1 MNSHPNANMPSNTN
15 NLPSNSHDS
24 AMNLSATINQMI
36 DDTLN
41 SSANHRQESNPSHT
55 NHQIHHSHSDQQ
67 SFNSSHHLTNEK
79 EADERVRYQSEQN
92 GAMDDSEHHPVSHSP
107 EPIVRQIEPVRSSE
121 PSNISQSTKPRR
133 SKQFDDDDYIP
144 GPKKTPKKVSHPYQ
158 PVPDLSQTYFKPVP
172 GLNLTSILPR
182 PLLTDP
188 KLD

>member
-1 MNSHPNANMPSNTN
+1 
-15 NLPSNSHDS
+15 
-24 AMNLSATINQMI
+24 MNLSATINQMI

-92 GAMDDSEHHPVSHSP
+92 EIHDEMNDSEHNPVSRSP
-107 EPIVRQIEPVRSSE
+107 EPIVRQIESVRSSE
-121 PSNISQSTKPRR
+121 LSNISQSTKPRR

-144 GPKKTPKKVSHPYQ
+144 GPKKTPKKVTHPYQ
-158 PVPDLSQTYFKPVP
+158 PVP